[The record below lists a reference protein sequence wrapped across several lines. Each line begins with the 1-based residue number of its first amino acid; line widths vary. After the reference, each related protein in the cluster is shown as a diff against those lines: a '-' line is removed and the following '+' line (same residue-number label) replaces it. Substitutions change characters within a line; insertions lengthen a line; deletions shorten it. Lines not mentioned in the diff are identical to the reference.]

1 MLPRQLTENKM
12 ALFNILSTAIVAG
25 INFITVPIF
34 TRMLDTGGFGIINVY
49 SAWVQVCTI
58 FVGLQANGSIAS
70 AQANLLDEEQ
80 DSYQLSILVMSL
92 IPFGIILATAVV
104 FLQPLSEL
112 LLMPAPLVIC
122 MVLQSFGAFVI
133 SLFSMRYIFRKQAQF
148 NFALSVGLCVATTL
162 LSVALILVA
171 FPAGQEAYY
180 GRAYGLMLPNL
191 LLGVVLFAGL
201 ALSRQGRVRLR
212 YWKFCLG
219 LTLPLIFHALS
230 QIVLAQTGKIMI
242 QQLQGDSIA
251 GIYSIAVVVVSL
263 MAAIYSALNNAFVPF
278 MYDDLSGKTGEEVKQ
293 HHFRNYVTRFT
304 LGSAAF
310 VLMPPEILKLMSP
323 AEYWTAIPLLLP
335 LAIGQY
341 CVFLYSFPVNY
352 EFFRMK
358 TGSIAAGT
366 LLAALLNVALTL
378 VVIPSFG
385 MMGAAFATM
394 VAYLA
399 LFLFH
404 FCMARYRLEDRNYPA
419 KFLFGGLALVIL
431 VAMGCYFAMGL
442 PVVRWLAGVAL
453 LSVIVFRIR
462 KTRTIF

>member
-180 GRAYGLMLPNL
+180 GRAYGLMLP
-191 LLGVVLFAGL
+191 L
-201 ALSRQGRVRLR
+201 AWLSLDKVG
-212 YWKFCLG
+212 FG
-219 LTLPLIFHALS
+219 F
-230 QIVLAQTGKIMI
+230 
-242 QQLQGDSIA
+242 
-251 GIYSIAVVVVSL
+251 
-263 MAAIYSALNNAFVPF
+263 
-278 MYDDLSGKTGEEVKQ
+278 
-293 HHFRNYVTRFT
+293 
-304 LGSAAF
+304 
-310 VLMPPEILKLMSP
+310 
-323 AEYWTAIPLLLP
+323 
-335 LAIGQY
+335 AIG
-341 CVFLYSFPVNY
+341 S
-352 EFFRMK
+352 
-358 TGSIAAGT
+358 SAW
-366 LLAALLNVALTL
+366 
-378 VVIPSFG
+378 
-385 MMGAAFATM
+385 
-394 VAYLA
+394 
-399 LFLFH
+399 
-404 FCMARYRLEDRNYPA
+404 D
-419 KFLFGGLALVIL
+419 
-431 VAMGCYFAMGL
+431 
-442 PVVRWLAGVAL
+442 
-453 LSVIVFRIR
+453 
-462 KTRTIF
+462 